1 MDLHRRVAD
10 DIERLID
17 LGEFPVG
24 DRLPGQ
30 DRLARRFEVSTTT
43 IRLALDE
50 LLARNRV
57 RVRRR
62 SGVYALDKPARRV
75 RMALSMVV
83 RRNPLGYLFN
93 RHSGRWPAL
102 AVPTR
107 TTVTCPPEVAELL
120 GLDEGDQVLARR
132 RVVGPQP
139 GEPMQITTTYLPLPI
154 VEQAPQLR
162 EADTGPGGYLEIIE
176 HALGL
181 GPVRWPAE
189 VYPRLPTAEEAAD
202 LDMPE
207 QQPVFVEARVV
218 VDPRTDRPVAVDVAV
233 RDGRRWAL
241 TYEIERDASAA
252 WPTTP
257 ATERNVVAASTDT
270 PKPGSDTPV
279 PVSSGPKG

>member
-1 MDLHRRVAD
+1 MDLYRRVAAE
-10 DIERLID
+10 IERLID

-24 DRLPGQ
+24 KRLPGQ

-50 LLARNRV
+50 LAGRNRV
-57 RVRRR
+57 RVRRK
-62 SGVYALDKPARRV
+62 SGVYAQGKPQPRV

-107 TTVTCPPEVAELL
+107 ATVTCPPEVAELL

-132 RVVGPQP
+132 RVVGPQA
-139 GEPMQITTTYLPLPI
+139 GEPMQITTTYLPLPL
-154 VEQAPQLR
+154 VEQAPRLG
-162 EADTGPGGYLEIIE
+162 EVDTGPGGYMEIIE
-176 HALGL
+176 HVLGL

-189 VYPRLPTAEEAAD
+189 VYPRLPTPEEAVD

-218 VDPRTDRPVAVDVAV
+218 VDPRTDQPLAVDVAV

-241 TYEIERDASAA
+241 TYEIERDESAA

-257 ATERNVVAASTDT
+257 ATERNVVATGSDT

-279 PVSSGPKG
+279 PAGSGPKG